1 VRRALALAAFALV
14 TAGCTVGPDYRRPEA
29 TVPAEY
35 RGLGPS
41 NPPGAG
47 SLGELPWWEI
57 FGDPVLH
64 DLIREAIQQN
74 YDLRVAASR
83 ILDARAQ
90 VTVARSFQ
98 FPELNGRGSAPY
110 QKIEGDTGPFQ
121 LGEAFTPAAGF
132 DLSFEID
139 FWGRFRRGTE
149 AARAELL
156 ASEAARRVVMSTLV
170 ADVAVA
176 YFNLRNLDKELEIS
190 RDTLSSRTDSLKLV
204 TMREQGGVAALI
216 DVRQAEILVAQAGE
230 AVPDSERLIAQ
241 TENALAVLLGR
252 NPADVPRG
260 RRLVEQITL
269 PVLPTGFPST
279 LLERRPD
286 IAQADALLH
295 SATARIGVAKSDYFP
310 RVFLTGSA
318 AAAGI
323 WVNSSWLG
331 PQGIFAVG
339 PSFTVPIFNTGRT
352 GAGVDSA
359 EARAQIAFD
368 QYRLT
373 VVQAFREVS
382 DALVEYQKRKEFR
395 IQQEA
400 LHEAARDTSRL
411 ANMRYTGG
419 VSSYLEVLDSERQLF
434 DSELGVVRSY
444 RDELIAIVRLYKA
457 LGGGWQEQESA
468 ARTTP

>member
-1 VRRALALAAFALV
+1 MRRALALAAIGLV
-14 TAGCTVGPDYRRPEA
+14 AVGCTVGPDYRRPEA

-35 RGLGPS
+35 RGLGPE
-41 NPPGAG
+41 NPVGAG
-47 SLGELPWWEI
+47 SLGDLPWWEI
-57 FGDPVLH
+57 FGDPVLQG
-64 DLIREAIQQN
+64 LIREAIQQN

-90 VTVARSFQ
+90 VTAARSFQ
-98 FPELNGRGSAPY
+98 FPELNSRGSAPY

-121 LGEAFTPAAGF
+121 LGESFTPAAGI

-139 FWGRFRRGTE
+139 FWGRFRRSTE
-149 AARAELL
+149 AARADLL
-156 ASEAARRVVMSTLV
+156 ATEWVRRVVLATLV
-170 ADVAVA
+170 TDVAIA
-176 YFNLRNLDKELEIS
+176 YFNLRDLDRELEIS
-190 RDTLSSRTDSLKLV
+190 RQTLASRTDSLKLV
-204 TMREQGGVAALI
+204 VMREQGGVAALI

-230 AVPDSERLIAQ
+230 AVPDTERLIAQ

-260 RRLVEQITL
+260 RLLVEQITL

-279 LLERRPD
+279 LMERRPD
-286 IAQADALLH
+286 VAQADAQLH

-318 AAAGI
+318 AASGI

-331 PQGIFAVG
+331 PQGLFAVG

-359 EARAQIAFD
+359 EARAQIALD
-368 QYRLT
+368 QYRQT

-400 LHEAARDTSRL
+400 LATAARDASRL

-434 DSELGVVRSY
+434 DAELGVVRTY
-444 RDELIAIVRLYKA
+444 RDELVAVIRLYKA
-457 LGGGWQEQESA
+457 LGGGWQE
-468 ARTTP
+468 